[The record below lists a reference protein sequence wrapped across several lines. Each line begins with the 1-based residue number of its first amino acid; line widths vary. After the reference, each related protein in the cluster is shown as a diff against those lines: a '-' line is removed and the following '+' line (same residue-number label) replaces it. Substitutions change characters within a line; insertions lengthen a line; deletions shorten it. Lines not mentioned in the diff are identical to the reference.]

1 MSEKKT
7 KAKAKIS
14 LIKKPIVKN
23 VSPFVGGQQKG
34 PKKIIAHNDATI
46 RR

>member
-1 MSEKKT
+1 MSEKRLKP
-7 KAKAKIS
+7 KIT

-23 VSPFVGGQQKG
+23 VSPFVGGKSMTS
-34 PKKIIAHNDATI
+34 KKIIAHNDASI

>member
-1 MSEKKT
+1 MSEK

-14 LIKKPIVKN
+14 LIKKPIVKK
-23 VSPFVGGQQKG
+23 VSPFVGGKQLG